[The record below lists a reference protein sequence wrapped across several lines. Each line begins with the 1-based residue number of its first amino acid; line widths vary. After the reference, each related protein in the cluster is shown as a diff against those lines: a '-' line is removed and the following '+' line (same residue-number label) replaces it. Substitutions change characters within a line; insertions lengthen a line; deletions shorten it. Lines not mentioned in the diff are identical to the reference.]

1 MNIQKFIG
9 DRKFY
14 GTVFSIAVP
23 IMIQNGITN
32 FVALLDNIMVGQLGT
47 EQMSGTAV
55 ANQLMFVFNLCIF
68 GLLAGP
74 GIFGA
79 QFYGQGSNEGV
90 RNVFRFKVLIGVI
103 AFAAGTLILS
113 FFGDGL
119 INSYLTG
126 DGQSGD
132 RELIFKSGKEYLSIM
147 LVGLIPFTATQI
159 YASTLRETN
168 CTIPPMFAGLAAVLV
183 NLVLDWALIFGKLGL
198 PKMGVRGAALAT
210 VIARF
215 VECAI
220 VIAYTHAK
228 SGRNLFIK
236 GAFRS
241 MKIPKEL
248 VVKIAVSGLPLAVN
262 EFFWSSG
269 MAKLNQC
276 YSQRGLDIVAATNIS
291 STILNLFNVVY
302 IALGSAVGIIVGQI
316 LGSGD
321 MKRARETDTKLI
333 AFSITAGALTGS
345 IMAAL
350 SGVFPMFY
358 DTTEQVRGLASTFI
372 IILGIFTPVQAFIN
386 AAYFTL
392 RSGGQTYITLI
403 FDSVFMWV
411 ISVPTALLLVKFTN
425 FDITLIYFICQA
437 VDIIKVVI
445 GLVLLK
451 KGVWIRNIVSEEK

>member
-1 MNIQKFIG
+1 MNFKKFIG
-9 DRKFY
+9 DRNFY
-14 GTVFSIAVP
+14 RTVFAIAVP

-126 DGQSGD
+126 EGQSGD
-132 RELIFKSGKEYLSIM
+132 RELIFQSGKEYLTIM

-198 PKMGVRGAALAT
+198 PQMGVRGAALAT

-215 VECAI
+215 AECAI

-333 AFSITAGALTGS
+333 AFSITAGALTGG